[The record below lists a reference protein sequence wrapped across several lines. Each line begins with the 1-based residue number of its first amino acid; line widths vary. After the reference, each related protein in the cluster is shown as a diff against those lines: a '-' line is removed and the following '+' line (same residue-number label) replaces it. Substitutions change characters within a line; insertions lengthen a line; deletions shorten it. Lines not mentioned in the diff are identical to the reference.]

1 MYLLNRQQLERHVSD
16 LNSRYLTIKN
26 FSSKNLQH
34 TSYYFRVG
42 HIYQIV
48 HSAENKE
55 LKELT
60 RENRILTIEPGQYV
74 LIRTAEIFTLS
85 EKVKAFV
92 GSNGDAVSDGLLVN
106 YSPFIDPLYDGW
118 LEIGVKNLLDTKIHL
133 KMGQKIGKL
142 SFFDISDTYPIDIK
156 KGSFQDSKFEVRS
169 MYDESA
175 DDGVIYPEEEDDS
188 EIYKEKDW
196 AKKK

>member
-16 LNSRYLTIKN
+16 LNSRYLNIKN

-48 HSAENKE
+48 HNAENKE

-60 RENRILTIEPGQYV
+60 RENNILTIEPGQYV

-85 EKVKAFV
+85 EKVKAFI
-92 GSNGDAVSDGLLVN
+92 GSNGDSVSNGLLIN

-118 LEIGVKNLLDTKIHL
+118 LEVGVKNLLDTKVYL

-156 KGSFQDSKFEVRS
+156 KDSYQESKFEVRS
-169 MYDESA
+169 MYDDYL
-175 DDGVIYPEEEDDS
+175 DDGVSYPEIEDDS
-188 EIYKEKDW
+188 SLYKRKDW
-196 AKKK
+196 DKK

>member
-1 MYLLNRQQLERHVSD
+1 MYLLNRQQLEKHAND
-16 LNSRYLTIKN
+16 FNSRYLTIKN

-48 HSAENKE
+48 NSAEDKK

-60 RENRILTIEPGQYV
+60 RENRILTIEPGQYI
-74 LIRTAEIFTLS
+74 LIRSAEIFTLS

-92 GSNGDAVSDGLLVN
+92 GSHGEAVSSGLLVN

-118 LEIGVKNLLDTKIHL
+118 LEIGVKNLLNTNIHL

-156 KGSFQDSKFEVRS
+156 KDSFQASKFEVRS
-169 MYDESA
+169 MYDDYI
-175 DDGVIYPEEEDDS
+175 DDGVVYPEEEDDS
-188 EIYKEKDW
+188 EIYKRKDW
-196 AKKK
+196 NKD